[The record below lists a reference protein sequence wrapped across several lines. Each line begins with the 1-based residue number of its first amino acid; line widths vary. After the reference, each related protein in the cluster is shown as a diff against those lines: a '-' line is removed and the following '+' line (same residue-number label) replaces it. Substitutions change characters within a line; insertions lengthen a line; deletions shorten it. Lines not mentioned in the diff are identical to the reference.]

1 MPLRSAAVSV
11 DTYLDAVRARLA
23 ADGCAVTTEML
34 GPIPVTVG
42 YKGEFKALTKVHV
55 FTVVAGFGR
64 VDEATV
70 RRFTDDAANLAK
82 SRKGQW
88 RGAQS
93 GVLVLPVLVSPAVDP
108 GVVALMRKA
117 YRLNPPWSTS
127 TRAGCTR
134 SAARGCGA
142 WPTTASSRRRSHGT
156 CRSRSQPDETS
167 ASAASAAARS
177 DACCVA
183 YASRT
188 AVDAAADAADRSPRT
203 PSARASTRAA

>member
-117 YRLNPPWSTS
+117 YRLNLGGFAAMAQPAVVDLNEGRVHTFRG
-127 TRAGCTR
+127 TRVWGMAYNGLIKKTVAR
-134 SAARGCGA
+134 YVPEPQSA
-142 WPTTASSRRRSHGT
+142 
-156 CRSRSQPDETS
+156 
-167 ASAASAAARS
+167 
-177 DACCVA
+177 
-183 YASRT
+183 
-188 AVDAAADAADRSPRT
+188 
-203 PSARASTRAA
+203 